1 MNATSQKSRVIAVE
15 EAYAS
20 ERWITEMLKLEISGP
35 EADELRF
42 FRFLLAYPNIR
53 ERLTNFDER
62 VRIMDENGVD
72 TQVLSLTIPSV
83 QMFPPDCAIA
93 ISRDVN
99 DELAETIRCYPGRFA
114 GLAAVPPQDP
124 ENAAME
130 IERAV
135 NKLGLNGVIINS
147 HTGGEYL
154 DKPRFAPVL
163 AAAESAGAAI
173 YIHPRLPSRTMLQA
187 YADYGLRGAIWGFAA
202 EASLHLL
209 RLIFSGTFDR
219 YPDLQV
225 VIGHGGEGL
234 PYWFY
239 RLDHMYRAYYPAREQ
254 FGIAD
259 LQLPP
264 SGYFRRNISITTSG
278 MEDPDVLAFCRN
290 KVGSD
295 RVMFAIDYPYE
306 DSAHAMKFLRE
317 VELSPTER
325 QLISCENAAR
335 VFRIRG
341 S

>member
-1 MNATSQKSRVIAVE
+1 
-15 EAYAS
+15 
-20 ERWITEMLKLEISGP
+20 
-35 EADELRF
+35 
-42 FRFLLAYPNIR
+42 
-53 ERLTNFDER
+53 
-62 VRIMDENGVD
+62 MDENGVD
-72 TQVLSLTIPSV
+72 MQVLSLTIPSV
-83 QMFPPDCAIA
+83 QMFPVDCAIA

-99 DELAETIRCYPGRFA
+99 DELAETIRRYPGRFA

-124 ENAAME
+124 ENAALE

-135 NKLGLNGVIINS
+135 HKLGLNGVIINS
-147 HTGGEYL
+147 HTDGEYL

-163 AAAESAGAAI
+163 AAAERAGAAI

-202 EASLHLL
+202 ETSLHLL

-219 YPDLQV
+219 YPSLQV
-225 VIGHGGEGL
+225 VVGHGGEGL

-239 RLDHMYRAYYPAREQ
+239 RLDHMYRAYYLAREQ

-264 SGYFRRNISITTSG
+264 SGYFTRNISITTSG
-278 MEDPDVLAFCRN
+278 MEDPDVLAFCQK

-295 RVMFAIDYPYE
+295 RVIFAIDYPYE

-317 VELSPTER
+317 AELSAKDR
-325 QLISCENAAR
+325 QLISWENAER
-335 VFRIRG
+335 VFRIK
-341 S
+341 STMPTDAASASS